1 MGLFISPAQT
11 LILSAPS
18 GAELFAWLQSG
29 VPGRRCFHFC
39 PLALSPLC
47 AAHDATAKKLNSPNQ
62 TNKTKQKISPNQI
75 KPNPAPQE
83 NHRECN
89 DWFVFSAG
97 LKAAMVQHKQWA
109 AKDGI
114 ADPSLAHHYR
124 HSRTV
129 IFCISRTPLIQKTF
143 KINLTLGTGLSFY
156 EIHFQFLFFKEKKEN
171 HIAFYIQWIKLLIIR
186 TAGFLGNKHPTL
198 LC

>member
-1 MGLFISPAQT
+1 MLSSLPGCNLEFPAGDVFTSALWLYLLSVLHMMQQPKNWTAQT
-11 LILSAPS
+11 KQTKPNKK
-18 GAELFAWLQSG
+18 
-29 VPGRRCFHFC
+29 
-39 PLALSPLC
+39 SP
-47 AAHDATAKKLNSPNQ
+47 
-62 TNKTKQKISPNQI
+62 QI
-75 KPNPAPQE
+75 KSNPAPQE

-129 IFCISRTPLIQKTF
+129 IFYISRTPLIQKTF